1 MSAVQAIYRA
11 AAAVAGERGQLGH
24 RSAEDAPRQLEQVV
38 NVVSSFLPDVPL
50 DAPTVMSLIIIFAFI
65 LQFYWTVISF
75 NLASGVS
82 GSSAAATA
90 TTTTT
95 TTTTTEASRV
105 FAEATVAPAVT
116 ARTQTVT
123 PAPAPE
129 WRYMMR
135 DFDLPKWVLMQ
146 KVDVKHSG
154 VQYRK
159 ARSAPLERPW
169 AQPRLGRSRVES
181 RSRVTDGEYWP
192 RKQEWLEEQRWG
204 EGHRWPPTSTEE
216 APQTVTEVDQADLRG
231 EDTDVPA
238 HHTAPYPADTAPY
251 PANTAP
257 YPADTVPPWAPSG
270 NEPVGHP
277 SGEESGGRPQMP
289 IDYDV
294 DASLPKPLDLSSH
307 RLVHYPV
314 EESDMKV
321 EGAAADLLHAAERW
335 GNRLKNWHVLGK
347 EGAEMV
353 TQAVLMMRCAVGSV
367 GFCAKLDHYFRR
379 QHDLNLVAAM
389 MNHHHSEEQ
398 PSYDYDSYYDPPDY
412 DHRDWHPKVKK
423 VPKDRGPGR
432 LYQPEEVKEEQE
444 KPEEDVDAKDQLQ
457 RRHDQHRVDQ
467 DDDTQQQDTRVTE
480 SGSLMKK
487 SWNIYFFMS
496 VMAVLVFLMDASY
509 RILRVVSFG
518 ASRAFHDPHY
528 DLLATLSAA
537 IRRWD
542 DQPHDVY

>member
-65 LQFYWTVISF
+65 LQFYWTSYLSTSPV
-75 NLASGVS
+75 VCH
-82 GSSAAATA
+82 
-90 TTTTT
+90 
-95 TTTTTEASRV
+95 RR
-105 FAEATVAPAVT
+105 PAVT

-204 EGHRWPPTSTEE
+204 RGPPLAADEHRGG
-216 APQTVTEVDQADLRG
+216 AADGYGGGPGRFARARTRTCRRTTPLL
-231 EDTDVPA
+231 
-238 HHTAPYPADTAPY
+238 TAADTAPY

-347 EGAEMV
+347 EGAEMRGLLRQTGPLLPAAARPQPRCCDDEPTTIARSSPPTTTIV
-353 TQAVLMMRCAVGSV
+353 TTTRPTTTTATGTT
-367 GFCAKLDHYFRR
+367 
-379 QHDLNLVAAM
+379 
-389 MNHHHSEEQ
+389 
-398 PSYDYDSYYDPPDY
+398 
-412 DHRDWHPKVKK
+412 KVKK

>member
-1 MSAVQAIYRA
+1 MSAVQAIYRTA
-11 AAAVAGERGQLGH
+11 AVVAGERGQSVH

-75 NLASGVS
+75 NLAGGVS
-82 GSSAAATA
+82 GSSATTA
-90 TTTTT
+90 TTTT

-105 FAEATVAPAVT
+105 FDEATVAPAVT

-169 AQPRLGRSRVES
+169 VQPREGRSRVES
-181 RSRVTDGEYWP
+181 RSRVIDGEYWP
-192 RKQEWLEEQRWG
+192 RKQEWLEELHWG
-204 EGHRWPPTSTEE
+204 QDHRWPPTSTEE
-216 APQTVTEVDQADLRG
+216 APQTVTEVDQAGVRG
-231 EDTDVPA
+231 EDTDAPA
-238 HHTAPYPADTAPY
+238 RHTAPYPADTEL
-251 PANTAP
+251 
-257 YPADTVPPWAPSG
+257 PWTPMR
-270 NEPVGHP
+270 NEPARHP
-277 SGEESGGRPQMP
+277 GGEESGVRPQMP

-294 DASLPKPLDLSSH
+294 EASLPTPLDLSSH
-307 RLVHYPV
+307 RLVNYPLK
-314 EESDMKV
+314 ESGMKV

-347 EGAEMV
+347 DGAEMV
-353 TQAVLMMRCAVGSV
+353 TQAVLMMRCAIGSV

-379 QHDLNLVAAM
+379 QHDLNLAAAM
-389 MNHHHSEEQ
+389 MNHHHGEEQ
-398 PSYDYDSYYDPPDY
+398 ASYDYDSYFDPPDY
-412 DHRDWHPKVKK
+412 DYREWHAKVKK

-432 LYQPEEVKEEQE
+432 LYQPEEIEEEQE
-444 KPEEDVDAKDQLQ
+444 KTEEDADANDQLQ
-457 RRHDQHRVDQ
+457 RRHDQHRGDQ
-467 DDDTQQQDTRVTE
+467 DDDTQRQDTRVTE

-542 DQPHDVY
+542 DQPHDAY